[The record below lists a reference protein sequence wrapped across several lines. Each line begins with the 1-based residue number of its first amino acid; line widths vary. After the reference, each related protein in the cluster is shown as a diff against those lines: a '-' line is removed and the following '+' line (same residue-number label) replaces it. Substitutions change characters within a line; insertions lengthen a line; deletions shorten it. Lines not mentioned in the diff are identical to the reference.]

1 MSSCALQSQQIHSSQ
16 DPGRPE
22 TIPFRMFVVQ
32 WCTRLHPW
40 TCDRIGSTEL
50 WNSRKQ
56 LSRQTRMQRLV
67 TTVEATFAF
76 LSCLYPQKRVSNEIL
91 YSPNLGRKQQRCLV
105 SVKRLKKNFHGKNF
119 AHKRKG
125 KWKHMQRSLFRLY
138 KHVHESV
145 RIRKFAGA
153 TDTVTE
159 GVLNFWWQH
168 HLSPFHRLSA
178 GHGIA
183 GDPIPRRAR
192 AILLLLRITSQ

>member
-76 LSCLYPQKRVSNEIL
+76 LSCLYPQKRVSYEIL

-105 SVKRLKKNFHGKNF
+105 SVKRLKKISMAKISHI
-119 AHKRKG
+119 KG
-125 KWKHMQRSLFRLY
+125 KENGNTCKEVSSVYTSMSMSQLEFVSLQVQL
-138 KHVHESV
+138 
-145 RIRKFAGA
+145 I
-153 TDTVTE
+153 
-159 GVLNFWWQH
+159 Q
-168 HLSPFHRLSA
+168 
-178 GHGIA
+178 
-183 GDPIPRRAR
+183 
-192 AILLLLRITSQ
+192 